1 MHTEGT
7 ILFSDPTLY
16 DNREFRREKWRW
28 EAATSLLDIGNTE
41 ATASSLLGVLSPYQ
55 NETKSMDLGSPPVQ
69 YLITGLRDPEPVFR
83 ALCATTRIFAANGF
97 TENGLHAQ
105 LREKLRLL
113 ETLQSYLMAHR
124 GVGPFTEF
132 LLAAENLAK
141 ETLAYFLADDHQK
154 TEIVS
159 VFREIALQ
167 IEEREPDTA
176 VQALHGRTL
185 LGLEA
190 ATRVRDWTLDHA
202 EDLAFLGFSQEELLD
217 AIWPLVSELLSEEAS
232 RDTRRPRQ
240 SQV

>member
-16 DNREFRREKWRW
+16 DNREFRIEKWRW

-124 GVGPFTEF
+124 GSG
-132 LLAAENLAK
+132 
-141 ETLAYFLADDHQK
+141 H
-154 TEIVS
+154 
-159 VFREIALQ
+159 
-167 IEEREPDTA
+167 
-176 VQALHGRTL
+176 
-185 LGLEA
+185 
-190 ATRVRDWTLDHA
+190 
-202 EDLAFLGFSQEELLD
+202 SQSSCSQPR
-217 AIWPLVSELLSEEAS
+217 ISQRKHWPTSSP
-232 RDTRRPRQ
+232 TTTKRPRLCPYLERSLSKLKNVNPTQ
-240 SQV
+240 RSRHYTAARFWAWRPQLV